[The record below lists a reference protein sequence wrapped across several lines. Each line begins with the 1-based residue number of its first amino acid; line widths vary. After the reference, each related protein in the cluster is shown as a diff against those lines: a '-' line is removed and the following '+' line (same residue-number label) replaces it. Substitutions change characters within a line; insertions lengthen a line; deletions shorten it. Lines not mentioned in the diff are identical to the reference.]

1 MPSIG
6 KFTFATAIDLV
17 MGYYSFELD
26 EEAKQIC
33 VITLPWGLYQ
43 YNVLSMGLTISSD
56 VFQEALGNLFL
67 DTKFVQVYLDDIIII
82 GNSSFKEHMGQV
94 EEVLSRLSKMGLQ
107 VNPRKSFWARDEVEY
122 LGFIINREG
131 VRPQVKK
138 IQGMLDLKQLSSQK
152 EVRGFIGMAN
162 FYRSMWPRRSAT
174 LGPLNELTGKS
185 VKF

>member
-1 MPSIG
+1 M
-6 KFTFATAIDLV
+6 
-17 MGYYSFELD
+17 
-26 EEAKQIC
+26 
-33 VITLPWGLYQ
+33 
-43 YNVLSMGLTISSD
+43 
-56 VFQEALGNLFL
+56 
-67 DTKFVQVYLDDIIII
+67 
-82 GNSSFKEHMGQV
+82 
-94 EEVLSRLSKMGLQ
+94 
-107 VNPRKSFWARDEVEY
+107 EY